1 MHPHWFLY
9 FQILY
14 ISFFSLYINLLSLIQ
29 KWKFTL
35 LLGSSFQLWL
45 LPQLF
50 VCLFTT
56 YFSSFLNFTYFIV
69 VFIGFLKLLWKSY
82 WVWPTLGGT
91 WVKNPLANAGDAGD
105 AGSIP
110 GSGRSP
116 GVGDGNPLQLSCLGN
131 LMDRGALWA
140 TVHEVAKS
148 WTWLRYW
155 VCTHILK
162 VLVCCLLYILQVYSP
177 RLSCL
182 FLFYLYFFMFANTS
196 NRFSSLYFAKWK
208 FICKV
213 KSL

>member
-116 GVGDGNPLQLSCLGN
+116 GVGDGNPLQLSC
-131 LMDRGALWA
+131 W
-140 TVHEVAKS
+140 EIS
-148 WTWLRYW
+148 WTEEP
-155 VCTHILK
+155 CE
-162 VLVCCLLYILQVYSP
+162 LQSMKLQRVGHDWGTEYA
-177 RLSCL
+177 RT
-182 FLFYLYFFMFANTS
+182 Y
-196 NRFSSLYFAKWK
+196 
-208 FICKV
+208 
-213 KSL
+213 